1 MTCQVRGSEKLKE
14 IMKKILHLGNTL
26 NQGTARG
33 NGISLCAK
41 SIKTIEAVSGKRN
54 TCLGKDG
61 YGHSLLAKKNEKRV

>member
-41 SIKTIEAVSGKRN
+41 SIK
-54 TCLGKDG
+54 
-61 YGHSLLAKKNEKRV
+61 SLKLLKLSQVKEIHVWEKMGMATLF